1 MVFYFDGSFPNPSL
15 MIDQPFI
22 VNYHCVCLPVG
33 RSFPKPLLAYA
44 QPLVYFCRQLAGF
57 FPQAIIAYLVYLHTL
72 VQQHPLVYFSRQL
85 SFFIKVVYTAA
96 PLFAQLTSGA
106 LMSAPCLLRCY
117 F

>member
-72 VQQHPLVYFSRQL
+72 VQQHP
-85 SFFIKVVYTAA
+85 
-96 PLFAQLTSGA
+96 
-106 LMSAPCLLRCY
+106 PCLFLPTVEFFSLKLFTQLLHCLLS
-117 F
+117 